1 MIVKLRKT
9 QQASE
14 QKTNERKV
22 RVLDKD
28 VKEILCKQLQLL
40 AGESSK
46 NQMLRDGQ
54 QLYFMTLAMI
64 QIAEFLEKN
73 QSKSK

>member
-1 MIVKLRKT
+1 MIV
-9 QQASE
+9 
-14 QKTNERKV
+14 
-22 RVLDKD
+22 DKD
-28 VKEILCKQLQLL
+28 VKEILYKQLQLL
-40 AGESSK
+40 AEESSK
-46 NQMLRDGQ
+46 NQMLHNGQ